1 MLRRLLSSALVCLSL
16 SLPAIAVAE
25 TAPAGQTLPATVTT
39 TQTVFAAASMS
50 DALRQVNEL
59 WVAKGNAPLQFNF
72 AASSTLIRQ
81 IEQGATASV
90 FISADE
96 RWADWGIERNLL
108 VKASRVSPLG
118 NDLVLIAPLDSTVKL
133 DITKTT
139 DIAALL
145 GASGRL
151 ATGDP
156 AHVPVGRYAQ
166 QALTWMGQWD
176 AINPRLA
183 RADSVRAAMLLVERG
198 EAPLGV
204 VYGTDAAV
212 STRVKVVGTFPAE
225 SHEPVTYPF
234 VIVTA
239 QDTPAARAVLAFLV
253 GPEAMAVYKKLG
265 FSVH

>member
-1 MLRRLLSSALVCLSL
+1 MVLRLLSTALVFLAL
-16 SLPAIAVAE
+16 SLPTVA
-25 TAPAGQTLPATVTT
+25 TAQTAQPAAAAPVTS

-90 FISADE
+90 FVSADE
-96 RWADWGIERNLL
+96 RWADWGIERGLL

-118 NDLVLIAPLDSTVKL
+118 NDLVLIAPRDSAVKVE
-133 DITKTT
+133 ITKTT
-139 DIAALL
+139 DILALL
-145 GASGRL
+145 GANGRL

-156 AHVPVGRYAQ
+156 AHVPVGRYAE
-166 QALTWMGQWD
+166 QALTWLGQWD
-176 AINPRLA
+176 AIGPRLA

-198 EAPLGV
+198 EAPLGI

-212 STRVKVVGTFPAE
+212 STRVKVVGTFPE
-225 SHEPVTYPF
+225 SSHEPVTYPF

-239 QDTPAARAVLAFLV
+239 QDSPDARAVLAFLV

-265 FSVH
+265 FSIH

>member
-1 MLRRLLSSALVCLSL
+1 MVLRLLSTALVFLSL
-16 SLPAIAVAE
+16 SLPTIASAE
-25 TAPAGQTLPATVTT
+25 TAQPAVPATVTS

-90 FISADE
+90 FVSADE
-96 RWADWGIERNLL
+96 RWADWGIERGLL

-118 NDLVLIAPLDSTVKL
+118 NDLVLIAPLDSAVKV

-139 DIAALL
+139 DILALL
-145 GASGRL
+145 GANGRL

-156 AHVPVGRYAQ
+156 AHVPVGRYAE
-166 QALTWMGQWD
+166 QALTWLGQWD
-176 AINPRLA
+176 AIGPRLA

-198 EAPLGV
+198 EAPLGI

-212 STRVKVVGTFPAE
+212 STRVKVVGTFPEA

-239 QDTPAARAVLAFLV
+239 QDSPDARAVLAFLV

-265 FSVH
+265 FSIH